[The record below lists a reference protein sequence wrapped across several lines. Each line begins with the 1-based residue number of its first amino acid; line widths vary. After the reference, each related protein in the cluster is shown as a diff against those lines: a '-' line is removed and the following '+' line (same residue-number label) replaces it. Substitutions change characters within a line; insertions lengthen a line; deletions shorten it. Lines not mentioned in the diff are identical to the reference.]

1 MTQMHDAQQ
10 QKRAHV
16 LVNHSSDAQLTRRYL
31 GQFLLGVVV
40 LGTLLIPALVHSG
53 AALGTLRNLPAL
65 WLPRDMETRQDFF
78 KFIEQFS
85 VTDLVM
91 VSWPDAQLT
100 DTSIAAAMDWLEPLS
115 KESSQQHEGLSGQK
129 NAKQYEKLLSGLPDK
144 HPFQWVRSGDQL
156 VNQLQAVP
164 LNLNQRQAAN
174 RLRGSLV
181 GEDLK
186 QSCIVISLDLSML
199 HHHRTIL
206 PALRDGI
213 AEAVGCSP
221 SEIAMV
227 GGPVDGAAIE
237 GAAMR
242 SITRFSLPSSAI
254 AALLCLLCL
263 RSLTLSSTIIAI
275 AMITQG
281 MALASFYYANYDLN
295 AVLIILPAFVF
306 VLTISAGVHLCN
318 YFRETLRKM
327 PEASLVSSVQLAMAH
342 GYKPCTLS
350 VLTTVVGLL
359 SLLLVRIEPVRLFG
373 VAAAGSLLFALA
385 MLFLMMP
392 GAMLLSRGKFWF
404 SNSRNQDRN
413 QTNAYDSNGAS
424 AAVQTSD
431 HKLPRFPLQHRRLV
445 FLSFGILSV
454 LTTFGIGQLKSSV
467 RVTDMFAEQDDLNRS
482 YRWFEKHLG
491 PTMTGELLASFPAD
505 SDLTPLQ
512 RYEAVCQLHAALSK
526 VDGIGGISSCATFMP
541 SKLNGRSVATVA
553 KRAVARSMIEKEA
566 STLFQ
571 LGFLRRNQQEETWRL
586 TFRLFQNDTIPASK
600 RLDDIRGK
608 TQHVI
613 KAMGSKARPNLA
625 LTGHV
630 VIVEEAQRVLL
641 EDLVRSFAA
650 AFLIIAMFMSFT
662 VGNLWGGLLAM
673 IPSMIPTLVLFGT
686 MGWLG
691 LSLDIGLVMT
701 ASVALGI
708 AVDDTLHLL
717 SHFRAARCQGLD
729 LEASVLTALSYC
741 GIAMLQTTVICG
753 CSLMLYCA
761 SEFMPTQ
768 RFAVFMGLLLA
779 MAWLGVAV
787 LLPAM
792 MSSRLGRCFAP
803 KSNHLSAS

>member
-1 MTQMHDAQQ
+1 MNDSSETQLQ
-10 QKRAHV
+10 
-16 LVNHSSDAQLTRRYL
+16 RRYL
-31 GQFLLGVVV
+31 GQFLFGMIV
-40 LGTLLIPALVHSG
+40 LGILLIPAIVHSG

-65 WLPRDMETRQDFF
+65 WLPRDMDTRQDFF

-91 VSWPDAQLT
+91 VTWPDARLE
-100 DTSIAAAMDWLEPLS
+100 DSSITAAMDWLEPLS
-115 KESSQQHEGLSGQK
+115 KYSSNQYDALSVKK
-129 NAKQYEKLLSGLPDK
+129 NAKQYDEIVSGLPHK
-144 HPFQWVRSGDQL
+144 HPLQWVRSGDQL

-164 LNLNQRQAAN
+164 LNLNQRQAAH

-206 PALRDGI
+206 PRLRDGI
-213 AEAVGCSP
+213 AKAVGCAP

-227 GGPVDGAAIE
+227 GGPVDGAAIDA
-237 GAAMR
+237 AAMR

-263 RSLTLSSTIIAI
+263 RSVTLSATIIAI

-281 MALASFYYANYDLN
+281 MALAAFYYADYDLN

-306 VLTISAGVHLCN
+306 VLTISAGIHLCN

-327 PEASLVSSVQLAMAH
+327 PKASLVSAVQVAMAH

-373 VAAAGSLLFALA
+373 AAAAGSLLFALA
-385 MLFLMMP
+385 MIFLMMP
-392 GAMLLSRGKFWF
+392 GAMLLSRGRFWF
-404 SNSRNQDRN
+404 SSSGNQDQN
-413 QTNAYDSNGAS
+413 QSKMCESTRS
-424 AAVQTSD
+424 APAVQTLNY
-431 HKLPRFPLQHRRLV
+431 KLLRFPLQHRGLI
-445 FLSFGILSV
+445 FLAFGTLSV
-454 LTTFGIGQLKSSV
+454 LTTLGLGQLKSSV
-467 RVTDMFAEQDDLNRS
+467 RVTDMFAEQDELNRS
-482 YRWFEKHLG
+482 YRWFENHLG
-491 PTMTGELLASFPAD
+491 PTMTGELLASFPTN

-512 RYEAVCQLHAALSK
+512 RYKVVCQLHATLSK
-526 VDGIGGISSCATFMP
+526 VDGVGGISSCATFMP
-541 SKLNGRSVATVA
+541 SMLNGRSVATVA
-553 KRAVARSMIEKEA
+553 KRAAARSMIEKES

-571 LGFLRRNQQEETWRL
+571 LGFLRRNQQEEMWRL
-586 TFRLFQNDTIPASK
+586 TFRLFQNDTTPASK
-600 RLDDIRGK
+600 RLDDIRKK
-608 TQHVI
+608 TQRVI
-613 KAMGSKARPNLA
+613 KTMRAETRPNLA

-650 AFLIIAMFMSFT
+650 AFLIIATFMSFT
-662 VGNLWGGLLAM
+662 VGNPWGGLLSM

-717 SHFRAARCQGLD
+717 SHFRAARCQGFD

-741 GIAMLQTTVICG
+741 GLAMLQTTVICG
-753 CSLMLYCA
+753 CSLLLYCA

-803 KSNHLSAS
+803 NNNH